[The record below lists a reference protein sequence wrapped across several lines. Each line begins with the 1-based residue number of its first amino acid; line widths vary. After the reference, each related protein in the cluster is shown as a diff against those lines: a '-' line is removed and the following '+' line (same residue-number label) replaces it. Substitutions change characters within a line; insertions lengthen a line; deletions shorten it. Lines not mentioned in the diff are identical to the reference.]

1 MGLAAINTG
10 NNLIFLIVSSLLGFM
25 AVSGCLGW
33 LNLRNLD
40 VTIHLPDEVYD
51 GIASPVTVRLANR
64 KRVLS
69 SFLLRLDVAGKSA
82 TFPLV
87 DKSSVETD
95 VLTICFQGRGKKT
108 MEKAVI
114 SSPFPINFFVRRN
127 TFPLSASLI
136 VFPAPRE
143 CVIQGGAGRKESRGE
158 NFSSR
163 KGFGGDL
170 TSIRDYTESDP
181 IKNIHWRL
189 SARQGELKVKE
200 MATPTE
206 DPLIIDLLS
215 LTEGGLEENLSCAAF
230 LVNKAL
236 RANRPVGMKLGA
248 RVIRPDISR
257 PHRLRLLTELAL
269 YGTR

>member
-1 MGLAAINTG
+1 
-10 NNLIFLIVSSLLGFM
+10 
-25 AVSGCLGW
+25 
-33 LNLRNLD
+33 
-40 VTIHLPDEVYD
+40 
-51 GIASPVTVRLANR
+51 
-64 KRVLS
+64 
-69 SFLLRLDVAGKSA
+69 
-82 TFPLV
+82 
-87 DKSSVETD
+87 
-95 VLTICFQGRGKKT
+95 

-143 CVIQGGAGRKESRGE
+143 CVTQGGAGKKESRGE
-158 NFSSR
+158 NFSRR

-170 TSIRDYTESDP
+170 TSIRDYTENDP

-200 MATPTE
+200 MATPAE
-206 DPLIIDLLS
+206 DPLIIDVLS

-230 LVNKAL
+230 IVNKAL
-236 RANRPVGMKLGA
+236 RANRPVGMRLGA

-257 PHRLRLLTELAL
+257 PHRLRLLTELAV